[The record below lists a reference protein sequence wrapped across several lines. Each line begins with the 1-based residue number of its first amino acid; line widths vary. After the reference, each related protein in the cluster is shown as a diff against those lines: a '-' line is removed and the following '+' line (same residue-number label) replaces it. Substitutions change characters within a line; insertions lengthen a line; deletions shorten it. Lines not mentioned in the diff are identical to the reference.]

1 MYAVQTPV
9 IGQPLINVI
18 GLNSTGTVRQLP
30 HGQIQVAADPWWGA
44 GEFIYGRANGA
55 IRVFGLCQINP
66 TFDSTDQCWRF
77 EATEAAS
84 TAILGRPICVAQ
96 SAMASGDYGWF
107 CIAGVT
113 PVNSNAAVAADA
125 TFSIA
130 ATGQGG
136 AAANGK
142 QIVNARIVG
151 ASTITVAKANCTQ
164 TGLSTTLI
172 VPNSDGWFEG
182 VYLSGTGVAAGAM
195 VSSISPDG
203 RTVTMSA
210 ASTAVIAGTVTAT
223 YNNATIYYN
232 IAHINRPFQQGAIT

>member
-18 GLNSTGTVRQLP
+18 GLSSSTTRQLP
-30 HGQIQVAADPWWGA
+30 HGTIQTASDPWWGA
-44 GEFIYGRANGA
+44 GEFIYGRANGT
-55 IRVFGLCQINP
+55 IRTFGLCKINP
-66 TFDSTDQCWRF
+66 TFDSTDLCWRF
-77 EATEAAS
+77 EVTEAAS

-96 SAMASGDYGWF
+96 TGMASGDYGWF
-107 CIAGVT
+107 CIGGVT
-113 PVNSNAAVAADA
+113 PVNSNAAVAANA

-136 AAANGK
+136 AAATGK

-151 ASTITVAKANCTQ
+151 ASTITVAKTNCITQ
-164 TGLSTTLI
+164 GISTILT

-182 VYLSGTGVAAGAM
+182 CYLSGTGVGSAAI

-203 RTVTMSA
+203 KTVVMSV
-210 ASTAVIAGTVTAT
+210 ASTAAITGTVTAT

>member
-18 GLNSTGTVRQLP
+18 GLGNDATVRQLP
-30 HGQIQVAADPWWGA
+30 HGQIQTAADPWWGA
-44 GEFIYGRANGA
+44 GEFIYARANGS
-55 IRVFGLCQINP
+55 IRAFGLCQINP
-66 TFDSTDQCWRF
+66 TFNSTDQTWRY
-77 EATEAAS
+77 EVTEAAS
-84 TAILGRPICVAQ
+84 TAILGRPLCVSQ
-96 SAMASGDYGWF
+96 TAMAAGDYGWF

-125 TFSIA
+125 TFSVA

-136 AAANGK
+136 AAATGK
-142 QIVNARIVG
+142 QVVNARVIG
-151 ASTITVAKANCTQ
+151 ASSITVAKANCTQ
-164 TGLSTTLI
+164 IGLNKTLS

-182 VYLSGTGVAAGAM
+182 VYLSGTGVAAGAT
-195 VSSISPDG
+195 VASISPDG

-210 ASTAVIAGTVTAT
+210 DSTAVIAGTVTAT

-232 IAHINRPFQQGAIT
+232 VAHINRPFSQGAIT